1 MYRVRVAATALSK
14 DQVADIVAK
23 LQAQGAIVRFVA
35 PTE

>member
-1 MYRVRVAATALSK
+1 MYRVRVASAALPK
-14 DQVADIVAK
+14 EQVAEIVAK